1 MLSDVDDCN
10 TSPCK
15 NGAICVDKQ
24 GGYTCQC
31 TDQWL
36 GDNCTGTLHFNMI
49 YLLLNLSVFNFLAP

>member
-1 MLSDVDDCN
+1 MLSDMDDCN

-15 NGAICVDKQ
+15 NGAICVDKH

-36 GDNCTGTLHFNMI
+36 GDNCTGTLHFGTE
-49 YLLLNLSVFNFLAP
+49 VLAARYQSQEYAQ